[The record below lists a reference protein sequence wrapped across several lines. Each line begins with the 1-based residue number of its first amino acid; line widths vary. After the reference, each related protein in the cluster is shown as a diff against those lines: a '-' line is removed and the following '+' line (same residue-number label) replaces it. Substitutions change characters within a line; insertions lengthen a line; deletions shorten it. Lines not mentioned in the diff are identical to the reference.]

1 MLLSRYVSISIYW
14 IRPYFLSKCTYVL
27 ISHGMGWEMGT
38 KERTEEWVKKEWQML
53 LLRISKKFPP
63 KFWLIQGQVNCPA
76 GQFPKVTPPSDLRG
90 QPWLVH
96 QIPQQCWAISST
108 MFRGQSM
115 GTKLMIGLSPRPS
128 LFTSSSTC
136 LPIVYFLVFF
146 KTQTLVIQ

>member
-1 MLLSRYVSISIYW
+1 MEVHFFDNNVRLSRYVNISIYW
-14 IRPYFLSKCTYVL
+14 IRPDFLSKCTYVL

-53 LLRISKKFPP
+53 LLRISKKFPT
-63 KFWLIQGQVNCPA
+63 KLWLIQGQVNCPA

-96 QIPQQCWAISST
+96 QIPQQCWAISFT

-115 GTKLMIGLSPRPS
+115 GTCDRVVAEAKLVHVVLY
-128 LFTSSSTC
+128 LFANRLFFS
-136 LPIVYFLVFF
+136 VF
-146 KTQTLVIQ
+146 